1 MTNKSIKYIGVI
13 LLAYILNACNEQRMN
28 SSSETTTPVWLAEVG
43 KRDIRELTTTTGTA
57 KATKTVEVKSE
68 TNGKYELMI
77 NPKTKRPYK
86 LGDIVEEGAVIIKLN
101 NKEHENTVSLPTKKM
116 QVDIA
121 KKEWEGQKAV
131 FEKGG
136 ATEKDVLNAESSYIQ
151 AQSALESAY
160 TDLAKLTIKAPFKG
174 AIVSLPYFTPNVE
187 IASGETMVGLM
198 DYSQMYMEIALPENT
213 IDKVKVGQKVL
224 VTNYNIKSDTL
235 SGLVS
240 QLSPAINEDTRT
252 YTGYITISNPELKLR
267 PGMFAKG
274 EIITLQKD
282 SVIVIPKDIINSR
295 RGGNRIVY
303 TVEQNRAMEK
313 IITTGI
319 SDDRFIEVESG
330 LDQGDKIV
338 VKGYEFLRN
347 RGKVKIMK

>member
-1 MTNKSIKYIGVI
+1 
-13 LLAYILNACNEQRMN
+13 
-28 SSSETTTPVWLAEVG
+28 
-43 KRDIRELTTTTGTA
+43 
-57 KATKTVEVKSE
+57 
-68 TNGKYELMI
+68 
-77 NPKTKRPYK
+77 
-86 LGDIVEEGAVIIKLN
+86 
-101 NKEHENTVSLPTKKM
+101 
-116 QVDIA
+116 
-121 KKEWEGQKAV
+121 
-131 FEKGG
+131 
-136 ATEKDVLNAESSYIQ
+136 
-151 AQSALESAY
+151 
-160 TDLAKLTIKAPFKG
+160 
-174 AIVSLPYFTPNVE
+174 
-187 IASGETMVGLM
+187 M
-198 DYSQMYMEIALPENT
+198 DYSHMYMEIALPENT

-282 SVIVIPKDIINSR
+282 SVIVIPKDIVNSR

-313 IITTGI
+313 IITVGI

-330 LDQGDKIV
+330 LNQGDKIV

>member
-1 MTNKSIKYIGVI
+1 
-13 LLAYILNACNEQRMN
+13 
-28 SSSETTTPVWLAEVG
+28 
-43 KRDIRELTTTTGTA
+43 
-57 KATKTVEVKSE
+57 
-68 TNGKYELMI
+68 
-77 NPKTKRPYK
+77 
-86 LGDIVEEGAVIIKLN
+86 
-101 NKEHENTVSLPTKKM
+101 
-116 QVDIA
+116 
-121 KKEWEGQKAV
+121 
-131 FEKGG
+131 
-136 ATEKDVLNAESSYIQ
+136 
-151 AQSALESAY
+151 
-160 TDLAKLTIKAPFKG
+160 
-174 AIVSLPYFTPNVE
+174 
-187 IASGETMVGLM
+187 MVGLM

-252 YTGYITISNPELKLR
+252 YTGYITINNPALKLR

-282 SVIVIPKDIINSR
+282 SVIAIPKDIVNSR

-303 TVEQNRAMEK
+303 TIEQNRAMEK

-319 SDDRFIEVESG
+319 SDDRFIEVENG
-330 LDQGDKIV
+330 LNQGDKIV

>member
-1 MTNKSIKYIGVI
+1 
-13 LLAYILNACNEQRMN
+13 
-28 SSSETTTPVWLAEVG
+28 
-43 KRDIRELTTTTGTA
+43 
-57 KATKTVEVKSE
+57 
-68 TNGKYELMI
+68 
-77 NPKTKRPYK
+77 
-86 LGDIVEEGAVIIKLN
+86 
-101 NKEHENTVSLPTKKM
+101 
-116 QVDIA
+116 
-121 KKEWEGQKAV
+121 
-131 FEKGG
+131 
-136 ATEKDVLNAESSYIQ
+136 
-151 AQSALESAY
+151 
-160 TDLAKLTIKAPFKG
+160 
-174 AIVSLPYFTPNVE
+174 
-187 IASGETMVGLM
+187 
-198 DYSQMYMEIALPENT
+198 MEIALPENT

-235 SGLVS
+235 SGLVT

-252 YTGYITISNPELKLR
+252 YTGFITINNPELKLR

-282 SVIVIPKDIINSR
+282 SVIVIPKDIVNSR

-303 TVEQNRAMEK
+303 TIEQNRAMEK

-330 LDQGDKIV
+330 LNQGDKIV

>member
-1 MTNKSIKYIGVI
+1 
-13 LLAYILNACNEQRMN
+13 
-28 SSSETTTPVWLAEVG
+28 
-43 KRDIRELTTTTGTA
+43 
-57 KATKTVEVKSE
+57 
-68 TNGKYELMI
+68 
-77 NPKTKRPYK
+77 
-86 LGDIVEEGAVIIKLN
+86 
-101 NKEHENTVSLPTKKM
+101 M

-151 AQSALESAY
+151 AQTALETAY
-160 TDLAKLTIKAPFKG
+160 TELAKLTIKAPFKG

-198 DYSQMYMEIALPENT
+198 DYSHMYMEIALPENT

-252 YTGYITISNPELKLR
+252 YTGYITINNPELKLR

-282 SVIVIPKDIINSR
+282 SVMVIPKDIVNSR

-313 IITTGI
+313 IITVGI

-330 LDQGDKIV
+330 LNQGDKIV

>member
-1 MTNKSIKYIGVI
+1 MKALFIGGTGTISTDVVALAQQRGWEITLLNRGSKKMPEGIHSIIADINDEEAVAKAIALEHYDVVAQFIG
-13 LLAYILNACNEQRMN
+13 Y
-28 SSSETTTPVWLAEVG
+28 TAEDV
-43 KRDIRELTTTTGTA
+43 KRDIRLFQNKTRQYIFISSASAYQKPLTDYRIT
-57 KATKTVEVKSE
+57 
-68 TNGKYELMI
+68 
-77 NPKTKRPYK
+77 
-86 LGDIVEEGAVIIKLN
+86 
-101 NKEHENTVSLPTKKM
+101 
-116 QVDIA
+116 
-121 KKEWEGQKAV
+121 
-131 FEKGG
+131 
-136 ATEKDVLNAESSYIQ
+136 ESSYIQ

-160 TDLAKLTIKAPFKG
+160 TELAKLTIKAPFKG
-174 AIVSLPYFTPNVE
+174 AIVNLPYFTPNVE

-252 YTGYITISNPELKLR
+252 YTGYITINNPALKLR

-282 SVIVIPKDIINSR
+282 SVIAIPKDIVNSR

-303 TVEQNRAMEK
+303 TIEQNRAMEK

-319 SDDRFIEVESG
+319 SDDRFIEVENG
-330 LDQGDKIV
+330 LNQGDKIV